1 MPLLNGL
8 SRGNSADSVV
18 NNDDGEGFGDDFA
31 GDHVALALLVDH
43 RWYIQLDPGPA
54 SRRICQQVLRAAKSD
69 TGRPEGDK
77 TPPDTDTRI
86 S

>member
-18 NNDDGEGFGDDFA
+18 NNDGGEGFGDDFA

-43 RWYIQLDPGPA
+43 RWYI
-54 SRRICQQVLRAAKSD
+54 
-69 TGRPEGDK
+69 
-77 TPPDTDTRI
+77 
-86 S
+86 